1 MSSTTIPPPPPIEQI
16 NPFNNSQQQDPHP
29 HHPHNH
35 HHQQLS
41 PLLSSSSFSSSSS
54 PNSSTEQQ
62 QTEDPIMTN
71 STISSVIS
79 PSSTTSASASSSAGG
94 SKCSVTTNPARRA
107 PDMQMGKCP
116 WVRVYD
122 NVTYIVAAI
131 ALREGKEGR
140 EVLLMR
146 EAKEKCR
153 GKWYIPAGH
162 VEPGETIED
171 AVKRELRE
179 ETGLECEV
187 QSLLCCEVRG
197 SGWYRLAFA
206 VNPTTDNLKKEPDQ
220 ESLGAGWHPLA
231 LIRRKPCPLQ
241 LRCRDFFEIL
251 HQAERFYNWRVSSLP
266 KTISS
271 WSPIL
276 CKDEAQP
283 GLFAEFVIVRDVRQP
298 KEMAAN
304 CPQLTK
310 LPQHSPRSLECL
322 VHKCIKDQRQLLDEL
337 SLPDA
342 FPAVEFGFEFFLPSV
357 LSKVYRHVLTDGHS
371 VLELPEAVT
380 AIWCLPSPQSSVRH
394 GIRLR
399 LICRHRKSAMRAQ
412 INAPQRYH
420 WLELNSVDVL
430 ASLYLLDDQFRP
442 RLFLL

>member
-1 MSSTTIPPPPPIEQI
+1 MSSTIPPPIEQI
-16 NPFNNSQQQDPHP
+16 NPFNIQQQQKD
-29 HHPHNH
+29 
-35 HHQQLS
+35 QQISSLF
-41 PLLSSSSFSSSSS
+41 SSSFSSSSS

-62 QTEDPIMTN
+62 QTEEYLNTPLMTN

-79 PSSTTSASASSSAGG
+79 PSSASASASSSTGG

-131 ALREGKEGR
+131 ALREGPEGK

-162 VEPGETIED
+162 VEPGETIEE

-187 QSLLCCEVRG
+187 QSLLCAEVRG

-206 VNPTTDNLKKEPDQ
+206 VQPTTENLKNEPDH
-220 ESLGAGWHPLA
+220 ESLGAGWHSLS

-241 LRCRDFFEIL
+241 LRCRDFFDIL
-251 HQAERFYNWRVSSLP
+251 HQAERFYNWKVSLP
-266 KTISS
+266 KIILNDWN

-276 CKDEAQP
+276 CRDEAQP

-298 KEMAAN
+298 KEMSAN
-304 CPQLTK
+304 CPQLSK
-310 LPQHSPRSLECL
+310 SPQHSPRSLECL
-322 VHKCIKDQRQLLDEL
+322 VHRCIKDQRQLLDEL

-357 LSKVYRHVLTDGHS
+357 LSKVYRHVLADGHS

-380 AIWCLPSPQSSVRH
+380 AIWCLPSPQSSVRQ

-399 LICRHRKSAMRAQ
+399 LICRHRKSSMRAQ

-420 WLELNSVDVL
+420 WLELDRVDVL
-430 ASLYLLDDQFRP
+430 SSLYLLDDQFRP

>member
-1 MSSTTIPPPPPIEQI
+1 
-16 NPFNNSQQQDPHP
+16 
-29 HHPHNH
+29 
-35 HHQQLS
+35 
-41 PLLSSSSFSSSSS
+41 
-54 PNSSTEQQ
+54 
-62 QTEDPIMTN
+62 MTN

-251 HQAERFYNWRVSSLP
+251 HQAERFYSWRVSSLP

-310 LPQHSPRSLECL
+310 PPQHSPRSLECL

-430 ASLYLLDDQFRP
+430 ASLYLLDDHFRP